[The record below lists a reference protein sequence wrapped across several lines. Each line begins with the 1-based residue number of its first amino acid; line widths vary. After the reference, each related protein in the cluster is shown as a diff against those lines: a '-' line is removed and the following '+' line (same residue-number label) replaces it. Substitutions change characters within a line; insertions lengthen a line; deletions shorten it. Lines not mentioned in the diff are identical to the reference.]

1 MLKGGDFMINLY
13 EHQENVLSNTKQFN
27 KVGYF
32 LDMGLG

>member
-1 MLKGGDFMINLY
+1 MKLFP
-13 EHQENVLSNTKQFN
+13 HQEKALQETKQFN